1 MDYDKMTKAQ
11 LIEELT
17 KKKHLA
23 SAVESKDNQIANL
36 RNQKLEEKEKYD
48 EALRLI
54 KEELQS
60 KENLLKNYISK
71 EQFQE
76 EVDKVW
82 KDAEEAVEKANL
94 VLKTYNQFLSMM
106 NSAMTLI
113 NQNDSYM
120 SEKIK

>member
-1 MDYDKMTKAQ
+1 MTKAKI
-11 LIEELT
+11 IEELT
-17 KKKHLA
+17 TKKHLA